1 MKIINNKVFVMIVVM
16 AMVLS
21 IGTTSLGEE
30 IDLEELVAE
39 DTVIEEFTESTVTE
53 DPVTDEA
60 QGEESPPAE
69 EESEIIEETIHEDT
83 EVEVVIE
90 EIIDE
95 AEQGLQDEAMVEG
108 VPDEELSVVE
118 DEPIDEVPYEEE
130 IIEDIQED
138 VLEVEPLEEEIQEG
152 VGLVE
157 EIIEDGILLEEEPVV
172 EESITE
178 EVIEGQDLADQE
190 IIGDKFEEISEEV
203 QEEIPVLE
211 NPAVVGEA
219 IPVEPLT
226 PELQI
231 VEPVFEEQVIPR
243 YVSLHIGVEPGS
255 ERYTNGD
262 LIQYQISIENNGTDP
277 IESLDIV
284 DDMGV
289 DESIGYLDIG
299 ERALVKGTY
308 RIDDYNRVDSI
319 GNTVS
324 VAATC
329 DGERISGEVG
339 FVVPVDIPQ
348 GSISIS
354 NRVNERSYTSHDFIV
369 LVEGPD
375 NYVNYLQ
382 LGASDTVTIRNLFI
396 GDYRIRPLDS
406 MNFSISDYESTVS
419 ITTSNL
425 DRDISIDYSL
435 ENTGWFSDWDYQTVR
450 VMDVDTEDIDFSKIE
465 LRSSGLDKRSD
476 EIYLDLEPLIV
487 LVEVQVEALQQPE
500 GEDSS
505 SVADPVQEVTYE
517 PVEAGLQEEV
527 TQPDAAEVTEGL
539 EPIVKEET
547 ELLMPEE
554 TEDQASTEDTNPVVV
569 EESGQ
574 EEGNQD
580 SGIDTINDDESE
592 PLEEAEPV
600 LEEDN
605 KEIELVEPEAVI
617 PENPL
622 GESKAEG
629 EAEAVDDEEEPGEIE
644 LQEEITPS
652 TDPEETPVD
661 LF

>member
-39 DTVIEEFTESTVTE
+39 ETVVEEIMESTVTE

-69 EESEIIEETIHEDT
+69 EEPEIIEETIHEDT

-95 AEQGLQDEAMVEG
+95 AEQGL
-108 VPDEELSVVE
+108 E
-118 DEPIDEVPYEEE
+118 DEVLLIEEEEIPEEVIEEEVTEEIIDEIDEVIPEDVQEEE
-130 IIEDIQED
+130 DF
-138 VLEVEPLEEEIQEG
+138 LEGEPLEEENVGLIDDGTQEG

-157 EIIEDGILLEEEPVV
+157 EIIEDESLTEEEPVF
-172 EESITE
+172 EESIAE
-178 EVIEGQDLADQE
+178 EVMEGE
-190 IIGDKFEEISEEV
+190 T
-203 QEEIPVLE
+203 IPVK
-211 NPAVVGEA
+211 
-219 IPVEPLT
+219 PLT

-243 YVSLHIGVEPGS
+243 YVSLHIGVEPNS

-299 ERALVKGTY
+299 ERALVKGSFG
-308 RIDDYNRVDSI
+308 IDDYNRVDSI
-319 GNTVS
+319 GNTVDVS
-324 VAATC
+324 ATC
-329 DGERISGEVG
+329 DGERISEKVG
-339 FVVPVDIPQ
+339 FVVPVEIPQ
-348 GSISIS
+348 GSITIS
-354 NRVNERSYTSHDFIV
+354 NRVNERSYTSHNFIV

-375 NYVNYLQ
+375 NYVNYLD
-382 LGASDTVTIRNLFI
+382 LGESESVTLRDLFI

-406 MNFSISDYESTVS
+406 MNYSWRCTDERISL
-419 ITTSNL
+419 TTSSLNK
-425 DRDISIDYSL
+425 DISIDYSL
-435 ENTGWFSDWDYQTVR
+435 ENTGWFSDSDYQTVK
-450 VMDVDTEDIDFSKIE
+450 VMDVESADIDFSKIE

-505 SVADPVQEVTYE
+505 SVADPVQEVTSD

-622 GESKAEG
+622 GEPKAEG
-629 EAEAVDDEEEPGEIE
+629 ETETVDDEGEGPGETD
-644 LQEEITPS
+644 LREEITPS

-661 LF
+661 LI

>member
-1 MKIINNKVFVMIVVM
+1 MKIINSKVFVMIVVM

-21 IGTTSLGEE
+21 IGNTSLGEE

-39 DTVIEEFTESTVTE
+39 ETAIEEITESTVIE
-53 DPVTDEA
+53 DPVMDEA
-60 QGEESPPAE
+60 QE
-69 EESEIIEETIHEDT
+69 EEAKIIEETMHEDT
-83 EVEVVIE
+83 ELEVVIE

-108 VPDEELSVVE
+108 VPDEEPSVVE
-118 DEPIDEVPYEEE
+118 DEPIDEVPYEEK
-130 IIEDIQED
+130 IIEDIKED
-138 VLEVEPLEEEIQEG
+138 VLEEDPLEEEIQDE
-152 VGLVE
+152 VGLEE

-178 EVIEGQDLADQE
+178 EVLEGEDLADQE
-190 IIGDKFEEISEEV
+190 IIGDEIEEISEEV

-211 NPAVVGEA
+211 NPAVEGEA

-231 VEPVFEEQVIPR
+231 VEPVFEELIVPR
-243 YVSLHIGVEPGS
+243 YVSLRIGVEPNN

-262 LIQYQISIENNGTDP
+262 MIQYEIIIENNGTDP
-277 IESLDIV
+277 MEDLDII
-284 DDMGV
+284 DDFGV
-289 DESIGYLDIG
+289 NEKIGYLDAG
-299 ERALVKGTY
+299 ERALVEGTY

-354 NRVNERSYTSHDFIV
+354 NRFNERSYTSHDFII

-406 MNFSISDYESTVS
+406 MNFSLSGYESTIS
-419 ITTSNL
+419 ITNSNL

-435 ENTGWFSDWDYQTVR
+435 ENTGWFSDWDYQTVK
-450 VMDVDTEDIDFSKIE
+450 VMDVDSADIDYSKIE
-465 LRSSGLDKRSD
+465 LRFSGLDKRSD

-505 SVADPVQEVTYE
+505 SVSDPVQEVTSE

-527 TQPDAAEVTEGL
+527 TEPDAAEVTEGL
-539 EPIVKEET
+539 EPIVT
-547 ELLMPEE
+547 EE

-574 EEGNQD
+574 EEENKD

-592 PLEEAEPV
+592 PLEEAEPP
-600 LEEDN
+600 LEDDN

-629 EAEAVDDEEEPGEIE
+629 EAEAVDDEEEGPGEIE

-652 TDPEETPVD
+652 TDPE
-661 LF
+661 

>member
-1 MKIINNKVFVMIVVM
+1 
-16 AMVLS
+16 
-21 IGTTSLGEE
+21 
-30 IDLEELVAE
+30 
-39 DTVIEEFTESTVTE
+39 
-53 DPVTDEA
+53 
-60 QGEESPPAE
+60 
-69 EESEIIEETIHEDT
+69 
-83 EVEVVIE
+83 
-90 EIIDE
+90 
-95 AEQGLQDEAMVEG
+95 
-108 VPDEELSVVE
+108 
-118 DEPIDEVPYEEE
+118 
-130 IIEDIQED
+130 
-138 VLEVEPLEEEIQEG
+138 
-152 VGLVE
+152 
-157 EIIEDGILLEEEPVV
+157 
-172 EESITE
+172 
-178 EVIEGQDLADQE
+178 
-190 IIGDKFEEISEEV
+190 
-203 QEEIPVLE
+203 
-211 NPAVVGEA
+211 
-219 IPVEPLT
+219 
-226 PELQI
+226 
-231 VEPVFEEQVIPR
+231 
-243 YVSLHIGVEPGS
+243 
-255 ERYTNGD
+255 
-262 LIQYQISIENNGTDP
+262 
-277 IESLDIV
+277 
-284 DDMGV
+284 
-289 DESIGYLDIG
+289 
-299 ERALVKGTY
+299 
-308 RIDDYNRVDSI
+308 
-319 GNTVS
+319 
-324 VAATC
+324 
-329 DGERISGEVG
+329 
-339 FVVPVDIPQ
+339 
-348 GSISIS
+348 SISIS

-465 LRSSGLDKRSD
+465 LRSSDLDNRSD

-505 SVADPVQEVTYE
+505 SVADPVQEVTSE

-580 SGIDTINDDESE
+580 SDIDTINDDESE

-622 GESKAEG
+622 GEPKAEG
-629 EAEAVDDEEEPGEIE
+629 ETETVDDEGEGPGETD
-644 LQEEITPS
+644 LREEITPS

-661 LF
+661 LI